1 MVTPD
6 PVPVTYHC
14 LNKSHLPFVCVS
26 DFAGVLTFFALW
38 GGPGFTSMAA
48 KTLEPASLDL
58 GLPCESEFIWEFT
71 PPCALY
77 CSTSWT
83 LTLDLPQ
90 MLELFCGV
98 AAVLPELACC
108 LASFIP
114 VAMGGCVIPP
124 YTP

>member
-1 MVTPD
+1 
-6 PVPVTYHC
+6 
-14 LNKSHLPFVCVS
+14 
-26 DFAGVLTFFALW
+26 
-38 GGPGFTSMAA
+38 MAT

-58 GLPCESEFIWEFT
+58 GLPCESESIWEFT

-90 MLELFCGV
+90 MLELFCAV
-98 AAVLPELACC
+98 VAVLAGLACC

-114 VAMGGCVIPP
+114 VKGLKTRLLGVIWGSDAI
-124 YTP
+124 TRIHMSQTRRHSQTVDID